1 MTDNLERVEVDKL
14 FVREG
19 DGMTVGLWHYFGAL
33 VIECGGASVIVCL
46 AQIRASWRIQSL
58 FSCNR
63 YFSAKD
69 SVFFLE
75 TAQFVF
81 ISNS

>member
-1 MTDNLERVEVDKL
+1 M

-19 DGMTVGLWHYFGAL
+19 DGTTVGLWHCFGAL

-46 AQIRASWRIQSL
+46 VQFRASWRIQSL
-58 FSCNR
+58 FPCNH
-63 YFSAKD
+63 
-69 SVFFLE
+69 FLVRE
-75 TAQFVF
+75 TAFYFYNSTVRTD